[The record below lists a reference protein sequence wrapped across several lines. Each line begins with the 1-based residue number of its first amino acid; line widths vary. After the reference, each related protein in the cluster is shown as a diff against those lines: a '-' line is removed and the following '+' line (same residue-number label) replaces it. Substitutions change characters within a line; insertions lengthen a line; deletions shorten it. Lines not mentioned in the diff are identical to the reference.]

1 MWVYQ
6 KTLEYPVNLK
16 NSDPKMAKYIMTQLG
31 GPNGELAAALRYLQQ
46 RYTMPTGK
54 TRALLT
60 DIGTEEMAHVEIIS
74 AILYQ
79 LMKDCTP
86 EELKEAGLG
95 PNYATFGH
103 GLQPVDANG
112 VNFTTAYI
120 NVFGDSVTDLHE
132 DMAAEQKALA
142 TYYQLINLTD
152 DPDLKDI
159 LRFLGQREI
168 VHYQRFGESLRIVQ
182 DNLNSKNFYAINPEF
197 DTDSNSSCGN

>member
-1 MWVYQ
+1 MWIYE

-16 NSDPKMAKYIMTQLG
+16 CRDLRMAKVIMAQLG
-31 GPNGELAAALRYLQQ
+31 GPNGELGAALRYLQQ

-54 TRALLT
+54 SRALLT

-74 AILYQ
+74 SILYQ
-79 LMKDCTP
+79 LTSKCTP
-86 EELKEAGLG
+86 EELKAAGLG

-120 NVFGDSVTDLHE
+120 NAFGDAVTNLHE

-152 DPDLKDI
+152 DPDIKDV
-159 LRFLGQREI
+159 LSFLGQREI
-168 VHYQRFGESLRIVQ
+168 THYQRFGEALMDVYDFTECKKI
-182 DNLNSKNFYAINPEF
+182 F
-197 DTDSNSSCGN
+197 

>member
-74 AILYQ
+74 TMVYQ
-79 LMKDCTP
+79 IMENATIDEIK
-86 EELKEAGLG
+86 KAGLEDHAMVHLTGCFGFCAMG
-95 PNYATFGH
+95 PIVTL
-103 GLQPVDANG
+103 GLDVVILNHNLALNEIIG
-112 VNFTTAYI
+112 AIIVTAC
-120 NVFGDSVTDLHE
+120 VTCLTRLN
-132 DMAAEQKALA
+132 AKA
-142 TYYQLINLTD
+142 
-152 DPDLKDI
+152 
-159 LRFLGQREI
+159 
-168 VHYQRFGESLRIVQ
+168 
-182 DNLNSKNFYAINPEF
+182 
-197 DTDSNSSCGN
+197 

>member
-132 DMAAEQKALA
+132 DMAAEQKARA
-142 TYYQLINLTD
+142 TYEWLINLTD
-152 DPDLKDI
+152 DQDIKEI
-159 LRFLGQREI
+159 LRFLRQREV
-168 VHYQRFGESLRIVQ
+168 VHFQRFGEALMDVQ
-182 DNLNSKNFYAINPEF
+182 DNCNDKY
-197 DTDSNSSCGN
+197 DKKHGVWR

>member
-1 MWVYQ
+1 MWIYQ

-16 NSDPKMAKYIMTQLG
+16 NPDPEMAKLIMTQLG
-31 GPNGELAAALRYLQQ
+31 GPNGELAASIRYLQQ

-54 TRALLT
+54 SIALLT

-74 AILYQ
+74 TILYQ
-79 LMKDCTP
+79 LMRNATP
-86 EELKEAGLG
+86 EELKAAGVG
-95 PNYATFGH
+95 PKYATFGD

-120 NVFGDSVTDLHE
+120 NVFGDAVTNLHE

-152 DPDLKDI
+152 NVDLKEI
-159 LRFLGQREI
+159 FRFLGQREI
-168 VHYQRFGESLRIVQ
+168 VHYQRFGEALMDVYEFTE
-182 DNLNSKNFYAINPEF
+182 SKKTF
-197 DTDSNSSCGN
+197 

>member
-168 VHYQRFGESLRIVQ
+168 VHYQRFGESLRIVT
-182 DNLNSKNFYAINPEF
+182 DRLDSKNFYAFNPEF
-197 DTDSNSSCGN
+197 DNPACRS

>member
-74 AILYQ
+74 AMLYQ
-79 LMKDCTP
+79 LMQGATT
-86 EELKEAGLG
+86 EELKAAGLG
-95 PNYATFGH
+95 EQYAQFGRDLFPSDSF
-103 GLQPVDANG
+103 GNPFNM
-112 VNFTTAYI
+112 TYI
-120 NVFGDSVTDLHE
+120 KVAGDYIADLE
-132 DMAAEQKALA
+132 SDMGAEQRARA
-142 TYYQLINLTD
+142 TYEHLMDLTD
-152 DPDLKDI
+152 DPDLLAPLSF
-159 LRFLGQREI
+159 LREREI
-168 VHYQRFGESLRIVQ
+168 VHYQRFKELR
-182 DNLNSKNFYAINPEF
+182 NYYLKNK
-197 DTDSNSSCGN
+197 TQK

>member
-95 PNYATFGH
+95 PNYATFGQ

-120 NVFGDSVTDLHE
+120 NVFGDAVTDLHE

-168 VHYQRFGESLRIVQ
+168 VHYQRFGEALMDVYEFTESK
-182 DNLNSKNFYAINPEF
+182 KNF
-197 DTDSNSSCGN
+197 

>member
-16 NSDPKMAKYIMTQLG
+16 NSDPRMAKYIMTQLG

-132 DMAAEQKALA
+132 DMAAEQKARA
-142 TYYQLINLTD
+142 TYEWLINLTD
-152 DPDLKDI
+152 DQDIKEI
-159 LRFLGQREI
+159 LRFLRQREV
-168 VHYQRFGESLRIVQ
+168 VHFQRFGEALMDVQ
-182 DNLNSKNFYAINPEF
+182 DNCKDKY
-197 DTDSNSSCGN
+197 DKKHGVWR